1 MFRAGLRAL
10 GRLGG
15 SPKSLLKGTF
25 PFEATAYTG
34 VFQPRQSVR
43 WSVKEVEEMS
53 KENSTK
59 GAEVEKSEEA
69 SSDDDVVIAIDEI
82 TPYEPILT
90 PFIRLR
96 GE

>member
-1 MFRAGLRAL
+1 
-10 GRLGG
+10 
-15 SPKSLLKGTF
+15 
-25 PFEATAYTG
+25 
-34 VFQPRQSVR
+34 
-43 WSVKEVEEMS
+43 MS